1 LAPDGIIIAESPVEK
16 ALPQLAAP
24 YRIGREY
31 RYGKIKV
38 TLYRRD
44 AEEKEE

>member
-1 LAPDGIIIAESPVEK
+1 MIAESPVEK
-16 ALPQLAAP
+16 TLPALRAP
-24 YRIGREY
+24 YRIAREY

-44 AEEKEE
+44 GEEQA